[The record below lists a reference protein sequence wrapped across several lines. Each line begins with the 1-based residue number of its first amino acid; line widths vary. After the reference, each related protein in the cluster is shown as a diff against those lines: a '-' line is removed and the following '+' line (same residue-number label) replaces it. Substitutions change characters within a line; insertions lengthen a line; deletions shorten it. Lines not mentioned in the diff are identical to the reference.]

1 MNPGAR
7 SNGRPRGVGM
17 LGIRC
22 VAVVL
27 GGVLL
32 GRGAPA
38 LAQDTPPK
46 LPTAEKVLDK
56 TIEAQG
62 GKEAFE
68 KIKSR
73 VTKGTIEVTAGPQS
87 LKGTIERYEAAP
99 DLRYSEV
106 KLGPTTTRTG
116 SDGYVHWEINQS
128 GAKILEGD
136 EKEAAIRRA
145 RFNALL
151 YWRDLYDKVECV
163 GKEKIDDHLCVKV
176 VLTPRVGTP
185 ITAYYDWKNGLP
197 LGTDEV
203 RKQGDGELRYEERYD
218 DFRKVDGVMLPFK
231 IKRIVSGGGQTQ
243 TIVYTFQTIEHNA
256 VPPERFDLPEEIKKL
271 QGSSGG
277 TP

>member
-1 MNPGAR
+1 VR
-7 SNGRPRGVGM
+7 WVVVIVGVM
-17 LGIRC
+17 L
-22 VAVVL
+22 V
-27 GGVLL
+27 
-32 GRGAPA
+32 GRGTPA

-99 DLRYSEV
+99 DLRYTEI
-106 KLGPTTTRTG
+106 KLGPTVSKSGT
-116 SDGYVHWEINQS
+116 DGFVHWDIKQS
-128 GAKILEGD
+128 KAKILEGD
-136 EKEAAIRRA
+136 EKEMAIRRA

-163 GKEKIDDHLCVKV
+163 GKEKIDDRLCVKV

-218 DFRKVDGVMLPFK
+218 DFRKVDDVMLPFK
-231 IKRIVSGGGQTQ
+231 IKRVVSGGGQTQ
-243 TIVYTFQTIEHNA
+243 TIVYVFQTIEHNT

-271 QGSSGG
+271 QGTSGG

>member
-7 SNGRPRGVGM
+7 SIDRRRYARATGVRRVVVIVGVMLVGR
-17 LGIRC
+17 
-22 VAVVL
+22 AT
-27 GGVLL
+27 
-32 GRGAPA
+32 PA

-87 LKGTIERYEAAP
+87 MKGTIERYEAAP
-99 DLRYSEV
+99 DLRYTEI
-106 KLGPTTTRTG
+106 KLGPTVAKSGT
-116 SDGYVHWEINQS
+116 DGFVHWDINQS
-128 GAKILEGD
+128 NAKILEGD
-136 EKEAAIRRA
+136 EKEMAIRRA

-163 GKEKIDDHLCVKV
+163 GKEKIDDRLCVKV

-197 LGTDEV
+197 SATEEV
-203 RKQGDGELRYEERYD
+203 RKTAEGDLLVREQFEDYRE
-218 DFRKVDGVMLPFK
+218 VDGVKLPF
-231 IKRIVSGGGQTQ
+231 RVRRTNTAGGQTT
-243 TIVYTFQTIEHNA
+243 TIVYTFQTIEHNT
-256 VPPERFDLPEEIKKL
+256 VPPERFDLPEQIKKL
-271 QGSSGG
+271 RGTAGG

>member
-7 SNGRPRGVGM
+7 SNDRRRYVRATGV
-17 LGIRC
+17 RW
-22 VAVVL
+22 VAVIL
-27 GGVLL
+27 GVTLV

-87 LKGTIERYEAAP
+87 LKGTIERYEATP
-99 DLRYSEV
+99 DLRYTEV
-106 KLGPTTTRTG
+106 KLGPTSSRTG
-116 SDGYVHWEINQS
+116 SDGFVHWEISQS
-128 GAKILEGD
+128 GAKVLEGD

-163 GKEKIDDHLCVKV
+163 GKEKIDDHPCVKV
-176 VLTPRVGTP
+176 VLTPRVGAP

-197 LGTDEV
+197 LATE
-203 RKQGDGELRYEERYD
+203 ELRKTAEGDLLVREQFEDYRE
-218 DFRKVDGVMLPFK
+218 VDGVKLPFRVR
-231 IKRIVSGGGQTQ
+231 RINTAGGQTT
-243 TIVYTFQTIEHNA
+243 TIVYTFQTIEHNT

-271 QGSSGG
+271 QGTSGG
-277 TP
+277 AP

>member
-1 MNPGAR
+1 MNPEAR
-7 SNGRPRGVGM
+7 SNGRPRGAGV
-17 LGIRC
+17 LGTRC

-27 GGVLL
+27 GAVLAGSGV
-32 GRGAPA
+32 PT
-38 LAQDTPPK
+38 LAQDPSPK

-73 VTKGTIEVTAGPQS
+73 VTKGTIEVTGGPQS

-99 DLRYSEV
+99 DLRYTEV
-106 KLGPTTTRTG
+106 KLGPTPTRTG
-116 SDGYVHWEINQS
+116 SDGFVHWDISQS

-136 EKEAAIRRA
+136 EKEMAIRRA

-151 YWRDLYDKVECV
+151 YWRELYDKVECV

-176 VLTPRVGTP
+176 VLTPRVGAP

-197 LGTDEV
+197 LATEEV
-203 RKQGDGELRYEERYD
+203 RKTAEGDLLVREQFEDYRE
-218 DFRKVDGVMLPFK
+218 VDGVKLPF
-231 IKRIVSGGGQTQ
+231 RVRRTNTAGGQT
-243 TIVYTFQTIEHNA
+243 TKIVYTFQTIEHNT

-271 QGSSGG
+271 QGTSGG

>member
-1 MNPGAR
+1 
-7 SNGRPRGVGM
+7 M

-27 GGVLL
+27 GGVLV

-87 LKGTIERYEAAP
+87 FKGTIERYEAAP

-106 KLGPTTTRTG
+106 KLGPTPTRTG
-116 SDGYVHWEINQS
+116 SDGFVHWEISQS

-176 VLTPRVGTP
+176 VLTPRVGAP

-231 IKRIVSGGGQTQ
+231 IKRVVSGGGQTQ
-243 TIVYTFQTIEHNA
+243 TIVYTFQTIEHNS

-271 QGSSGG
+271 QGTSGG